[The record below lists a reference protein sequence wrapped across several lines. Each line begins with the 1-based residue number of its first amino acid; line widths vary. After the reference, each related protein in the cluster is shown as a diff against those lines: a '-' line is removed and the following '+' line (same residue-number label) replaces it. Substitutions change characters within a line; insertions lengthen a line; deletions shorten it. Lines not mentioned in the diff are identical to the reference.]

1 LPASLC
7 LVFVAMGRKLLNF
20 FELKLYAVHA
30 KIKQSINCLFL
41 KKAIGISGINSSLL
55 QIQPN
60 L

>member
-20 FELKLYAVHA
+20 FELKLYAVPA

-41 KKAIGISGINSSLL
+41 KKAIGI
-55 QIQPN
+55 
-60 L
+60 